1 VKLNELGDEVAI
13 TTMTVSN
20 SAEPVGSGAAIFDLV
35 FGYESL
41 TVGRYLRDK
50 ASVLVDLG

>member
-1 VKLNELGDEVAI
+1 MKLNELGDEVAI